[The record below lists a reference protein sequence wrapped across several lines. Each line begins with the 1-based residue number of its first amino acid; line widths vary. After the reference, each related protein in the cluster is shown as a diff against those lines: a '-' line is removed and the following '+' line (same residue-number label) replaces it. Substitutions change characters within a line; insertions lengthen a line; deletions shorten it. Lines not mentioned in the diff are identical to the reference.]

1 MEGLSAFM
9 NYDSIVARAKCEEDH
24 LAFTRYFFKARQAL
38 KFIVNWHHVMMCDAI
53 EDVIQGRTKN
63 LIINV
68 APGASKTEIVVIN
81 FIARGLA
88 INPRS
93 RFLHLS
99 GSDSLASLNS
109 ATAREI
115 IRSDEYQEFWPLQ
128 IADDAKAKKRWNVLV
143 DGQPA
148 GGVYATSLGGQ
159 VTGFRAG
166 HMAPGFQGAILID
179 DPIKPED
186 AFSPS
191 KLEAA
196 NRKLVTTVKSRK
208 ANPATPIVIVMQRIA
223 ESDPVGFIEK
233 GGLPGR
239 WRVVKIPA
247 VIDEAYL
254 KALKARYSDLIE
266 PSETHEGRFSY
277 WPYKEPIAELLAMES
292 GQGAD
297 QSGQRISRHV
307 FSSQYNQ
314 CPVALGGNIIH
325 GQDFHR
331 YRELPKIRFRKIFGD
346 TAQKTKEANDF
357 SVFEEWGFGVDGKI
371 YLIDMVRGKW
381 EAPELQKRCVAFWNA
396 CKARDADKYGSL
408 RKLVIED
415 KSSGTGLIQTV
426 KMPPYN
432 IPVEA
437 IERDKDRFMRVND
450 ALPYIEVGAVCIP
463 EESPFSHSFVTECEA
478 FTADDSH
485 DFDDQVDPMVD
496 AVMDMLSSGNKIKQ
510 WVALGKKG

>member
-1 MEGLSAFM
+1 MSNDYERV
-9 NYDSIVARAKCEEDH
+9 VAKAKCEENH
-24 LAFTRYFFKARQAL
+24 LFFTRYFFKARQAL
-38 KFIVNWHHVMMCDAI
+38 KFIVNWHHVLMCDAI
-53 EDVIQGRTKN
+53 EDVIQGRTEN

-88 INPRS
+88 LNPRA

-115 IRSDEYQEFWPLQ
+115 IRSDEYQELWPLQ

-191 KLEAA
+191 KLQAA

-208 ANPATPIVIVMQRIA
+208 ANPKTPIVIVMQRIA

-239 WRVVKIPA
+239 WKMIRIPA
-247 VIDEAYL
+247 VIDEAYV
-254 KALKARYSDLIE
+254 KALRPRYRDLIGKAE
-266 PSETHEGRFSY
+266 SHEGRFSY
-277 WPYKEPIAELLAMES
+277 WPYKEPIQELLAMEA
-292 GQGAD
+292 GQGTD

-314 CPVALGGNIIH
+314 SPVALGGNIIH
-325 GQDFHR
+325 GECFHL
-331 YRELPKIRFRKIFGD
+331 YRELPKLRWRKIFAD

-357 SVFEEWGFGVDGKI
+357 SVFEEWGFGFDGKI

-381 EAPELQKRCVAFWNA
+381 EAPELQKRALAFWSQA
-396 CKARDADKYGSL
+396 KGRDAEKYGAL
-408 RKLVIED
+408 RKMVVED
-415 KSSGTGLIQTV
+415 KSSGTGLIQTL
-426 KMPPYN
+426 KLPPYC
-432 IPVEA
+432 IPIEP
-437 IERDKDRFMRVND
+437 IERDKDRFTRVND
-450 ALPYIEVGAVCIP
+450 ALPYIEVGAVCLP
-463 EESPFSHSFVTECEA
+463 EDAPFTQGLIQECEA

-485 DFDDQVDPMVD
+485 DFDDQIDPLCD
-496 AVMDMLSSGNKIKQ
+496 AVMDMLSSGNKVKQ